1 MNDAAYHHHQST
13 SANLLANVSLEK
25 LVHEAKT
32 GASTSASTVNDTIV
46 AKPKEESK

>member
-13 SANLLANVSLEK
+13 SANLLAHVNLAQLAQNDEK
-25 LVHEAKT
+25 AAT
-32 GASTSASTVNDTIV
+32 TANDNIV